1 MNKILITALIG
12 VLFLSG
18 CASVAIPGDE
28 MCRTDFL
35 ECVEEPKKVDLPTY
49 RKLRYLPP
57 AEAMPVVAVYQFSDG
72 TGQRKSQD
80 GVASFSTAVTQDAK
94 SLLIDALK
102 AAGSG
107 ENPKGT
113 WFRVVERGL
122 GLDNLVRERQIVRST
137 RSETAKQAGLDEF
150 QELQPMLFAGMILEG
165 GIIGYD
171 TNIETGG
178 TGARYLGI
186 GTTNQYRRD
195 SIVISLRA
203 VSTLSGEV
211 ILNVQTSKTV
221 LSSGQAGDVFRFLD
235 MDTRLLELES
245 GMTQNESVTYA
256 VRSAIEAAVLE
267 LIKQGDE
274 RGYWK
279 IVYPE
284 DWDEQVAEQ
293 EQAYWLS
300 LKESID
306 TPDAEEYSSTAFE
319 ELPLWKKILLK
330 NKSDDSSTESDEI
343 TNIGENNEDN
353 D

>member
-1 MNKILITALIG
+1 MIKVILALIG
-12 VLFLSG
+12 VLYLSG
-18 CASVAIPGDE
+18 CASIAIPGDE
-28 MCRTDFL
+28 LCKTDFL
-35 ECVEEPKKVDLPTY
+35 ECVEEPKKVELPTY

-57 AEAMPVVAVYQFSDG
+57 AEQMPVVAVYQFGDG

-94 SLLIDALK
+94 SLLVDALK

-137 RSETAKQAGLDEF
+137 RAEQAKQAGLEEF

-178 TGARYLGI
+178 NGARYLGI

-203 VSTLSGEV
+203 VSTLTGEV

-221 LSSGQAGDVFRFLD
+221 LSSGQAGDVFRFID
-235 MDTRLLELES
+235 MDTKLLEFES

-267 LIKQGDE
+267 LIQQGDE
-274 RGYWK
+274 REYWK
-279 IVYPE
+279 IVYPD
-284 DWDEQVAEQ
+284 DWDEQVAAQ
-293 EQAYWLS
+293 EQAYWIS
-300 LKESID
+300 LKD
-306 TPDAEEYSSTAFE
+306 KAGLPDAEDVKAFNNDPE
-319 ELPLWKKILLK
+319 SLPLWKKILLK
-330 NKSDDSSTESDEI
+330 NEKDK
-343 TNIGENNEDN
+343 TNIGEKQ
-353 D
+353 

>member
-1 MNKILITALIG
+1 
-12 VLFLSG
+12 
-18 CASVAIPGDE
+18 
-28 MCRTDFL
+28 
-35 ECVEEPKKVDLPTY
+35 
-49 RKLRYLPP
+49 
-57 AEAMPVVAVYQFSDG
+57 
-72 TGQRKSQD
+72 
-80 GVASFSTAVTQDAK
+80 
-94 SLLIDALK
+94 
-102 AAGSG
+102 
-107 ENPKGT
+107 
-113 WFRVVERGL
+113 
-122 GLDNLVRERQIVRST
+122 
-137 RSETAKQAGLDEF
+137 
-150 QELQPMLFAGMILEG
+150 MLFAGMILEG
-165 GIIGYD
+165 GVIGYD

-330 NKSDDSSTESDEI
+330 NKSDNSSTESDEI

>member
-1 MNKILITALIG
+1 MLY
-12 VLFLSG
+12 LSG
-18 CASVAIPGDE
+18 CASIAIPGDQA
-28 MCRTDFL
+28 CKTDFL
-35 ECVEEPKKVDLPTY
+35 ECVEEPKKVELPTY

-57 AEAMPVVAVYQFSDG
+57 AENMPVVAVYQFGDG

-80 GVASFSTAVTQDAK
+80 NVASFSTAVTQDAK

-137 RSETAKQAGLDEF
+137 RSEQAKQAGKDEF

-165 GIIGYD
+165 GIVGYD

-195 SIVISLRA
+195 SIVVSLRA
-203 VSTLSGEV
+203 VSTLTGEV

-235 MDTRLLELES
+235 MDTKLLELES
-245 GMTQNESVTYA
+245 GMTQNESVPYA

-267 LIKQGDE
+267 LITQGDE

-284 DWDEQVAEQ
+284 DWDDQVAAQ
-293 EQAYWLS
+293 EQAYWMS
-300 LKESID
+300 LKDSGVL
-306 TPDAEEYSSTAFE
+306 PDAEDVEAFSKDPSSI
-319 ELPLWKKILLK
+319 PLWKRILLK
-330 NKSDDSSTESDEI
+330 NDSI
-343 TNIGENNEDN
+343 TNIGENNEDK
-353 D
+353 

>member
-1 MNKILITALIG
+1 MTKNILIALVG
-12 VLFLSG
+12 VLYLSG
-18 CASVAIPGDE
+18 CASVAIPGDQ
-28 MCRTDFL
+28 MCQTDFL
-35 ECVEEPKKVDLPTY
+35 ECVEEPKKVELPTY

-57 AEAMPVVAVYQFSDG
+57 AEVMPVVAIYQFGDG

-94 SLLIDALK
+94 SLLVDALK

-203 VSTLSGEV
+203 VSTLTGEV
-211 ILNVQTSKTV
+211 ILNVQTQKTV
-221 LSSGQAGDVFRFLD
+221 LSSGQAGDVFRFVD

-245 GMTQNESVTYA
+245 GMTQNESVTFA

-284 DWDEQVAEQ
+284 DWDEQVEEQ
-293 EQAYWLS
+293 EQAYWMS
-300 LKESID
+300 LKESGD
-306 TPDAEEYSSTAFE
+306 LTDERDEKQFSKDPN
-319 ELPLWKKILLK
+319 ELPLWKRILLK
-330 NKSDDSSTESDEI
+330 NENKPILEK
-343 TNIGENNEDN
+343 NNEDN
-353 D
+353 